1 MPKQLS
7 ATAELRTA
15 LMTWVV
21 LTLVMALILYFLSEL
36 LANQWYGTA
45 MASLA
50 SAGVSVAAALLITE
64 LVLKPLY
71 VRDILGVAQL
81 SSQVY
86 NSGLAE
92 IQRLNRLDLASVIG
106 RSTELDLVGRA
117 DLISQVWSGFLES
130 ASSFPLRL
138 RVHVPEGAEESEL
151 RVLEKAWKAHGCEAK
166 GSSLVV
172 IDDADQ
178 STVFSLL
185 TPTQCLV
192 AVGDGLR
199 PSGNPLL
206 LVFSRGRP
214 EPYVESL
221 TRSIVELR
229 ESQKVPVY
237 ETKLGGE

>member
-7 ATAELRTA
+7 ATKELRTA
-15 LMTWVV
+15 LSTWVV
-21 LTLVMALILYFLSEL
+21 LTFLIALLLYILSEL
-36 LANQWYGTA
+36 LSNRWYGTA

-64 LVLKPLY
+64 MVLKPLY

-81 SSQVY
+81 SSQIY
-86 NSGLAE
+86 NSGLTE
-92 IQRLNRLDLASVIG
+92 VQRLNRLDLAGVIG

-117 DLISQVWSGFLES
+117 DLITQVWSSFLES

-138 RVHVPEGAEESEL
+138 RVHVPVGTEGSEL
-151 RVLEKAWKAHGCEAK
+151 RTLEKAWKTHGCEAK

-206 LVFSRGRP
+206 LAFSRGRA
-214 EPYVESL
+214 EPYVDSL

-229 ESQKVPVY
+229 KSQKVPVY
-237 ETKLGGE
+237 ETKLSGE